1 MPGRHGWRCSPRR
14 CAAAAPNRVCVVHLD
29 PDASLPFVAAFD
41 VVVVDAP
48 CSGLGTLRRDPDI
61 KWRRTA
67 ADLERFA
74 AGQLDLIRRAA
85 ATVRPGGR
93 LVYTTCSTEPEEN
106 EQVVARAL
114 ALLPEFRTIRGDRH
128 RAGRRAAS
136 SADGTFR
143 TEPASHGLD
152 GYFGVVLA
160 RAGGPLAP
168 GKSRSDTVVDRAWP
182 YGVG

>member
-1 MPGRHGWRCSPRR
+1 MALLAQTLRRGR
-14 CAAAAPNRVCVVHLD
+14 ADRVCVVHLD

-114 ALLPEFRTIRGDRH
+114 ALLPEFRP
-128 RAGRRAAS
+128 AAT
-136 SADGTFR
+136 AT
-143 TEPASHGLD
+143 A
-152 GYFGVVLA
+152 GVV
-160 RAGGPLAP
+160 AP
-168 GKSRSDTVVDRAWP
+168 FVVA
-182 YGVG
+182 

>member
-1 MPGRHGWRCSPRR
+1 M
-14 CAAAAPNRVCVVHLD
+14 
-29 PDASLPFVAAFD
+29 
-41 VVVVDAP
+41 VVDAP

-67 ADLERFA
+67 ADLRALRRPA
-74 AGQLDLIRRAA
+74 ARLSSAA
-85 ATVRPGGR
+85 RPPPCAPGGR

-114 ALLPEFRTIRGDRH
+114 AAAAGFRI
-128 RAGRRAAS
+128 AATATAAPVVAPFVG
-136 SADGTFR
+136 ADGMFR
-143 TEPASHGLD
+143 TEPARHGLD

-168 GKSRSDTVVDRAWP
+168 GKSM
-182 YGVG
+182 